1 MLDKQYQQREN
12 KMKYER
18 LSVSPLGGGSLKIS
32 MCVGRGRGLISAL
45 YRRDHFGEE
54 DRAQI
59 AVYRCVVVSGSER
72 HLKTLNV

>member
-1 MLDKQYQQREN
+1 
-12 KMKYER
+12 
-18 LSVSPLGGGSLKIS
+18 LKIS